1 MDRLYQSENFAS
13 ITLWKKY
20 VTIIYLRNRM
30 NEDGI
35 TLSDG
40 TLRISY
46 HEECI
51 DQFDYKVP

>member
-1 MDRLYQSENFAS
+1 
-13 ITLWKKY
+13 
-20 VTIIYLRNRM
+20 M